1 MNRRHVLFLASAA
14 FASTIS
20 TAAQA
25 QKPLDLAT
33 FFVGYPPGGATDAV
47 ARLVAEA
54 VQGKYADAV
63 VVQDRPGAGGVG
75 LA

>member
-1 MNRRHVLFLASAA
+1 MNSRRHALRLAVALACAISSAA
-14 FASTIS
+14 H
-20 TAAQA
+20 A

-54 VQGKYADAV
+54 VQSL
-63 VVQDRPGAGGVG
+63 VG
-75 LA
+75 